1 MAPHDSLPDDQRAI
15 LQLLLKQ
22 GKTYDELATLLKR
35 DPATLRRLAHDA
47 VDALGPSDAAVDV
60 GRRHEVADYLLGQQ
74 SASQRA
80 ATREYLEESSAGR
93 AWARGAAGGLRPLGG
108 TLPDVPAEPAELDEA
123 FDALDRRTERQEE
136 VKRSSQ
142 TGGRLI
148 FAGLGLVLAIVLLF
162 VFGAFDGDDKKEA
175 DAPTVSTE
183 TTEAPVQYE
192 PLQTAI
198 MKASKGSSS
207 KGEAIAVIARKAG
220 TQDLSLALQASKLQ
234 ESSSQGSAYAVWL
247 YTSPTTAQ
255 FISFPTQ
262 LVGKEGTLEAAF
274 QLPKDTA
281 SYREVLLTRE
291 TREKP
296 TKPGTIILRGPLE
309 LVPESARQ
317 PTQTQPQ
324 P

>member
-1 MAPHDSLPDDQRAI
+1 MATLQDLNDRQRAI
-15 LQLLLKQ
+15 LGLLLKQ
-22 GKTYDELATLLKR
+22 GKSYDEIAALLKADASAVQAR
-35 DPATLRRLAHDA
+35 AQEAVAALAPG
-47 VDALGPSDAAVDV
+47 GPDV
-60 GRRHEVADYLLGQQ
+60 GADRRSEVADYLLGQQ

-123 FDALDRRTERQEE
+123 FDALDRRTERQQE

-183 TTEAPVQYE
+183 TTEAAVQYE

-198 MKASKGSSS
+198 MKASNSSSS

-220 TQDLSLALQASKLQ
+220 TQDLSLALQALKLQ

-255 FISFPTQ
+255 FIGFPTQ